1 MSAENTRRAD
11 RVMVQYRTPLSTPE
25 HHGEAQVGDRTI
37 AWTALGDGPTTVL
50 LLMGL
55 GGRSTDWGTAFPSA
69 LARGHRVLMVD
80 NRGTGRSARINAP
93 FSLQD
98 LADDAVGVLD
108 ATGTKKA
115 HVVGISM
122 GGMIAQ
128 RVAARAP
135 ERLSKLV
142 LMSTHVGGL
151 RVFWPHPRVFRLVL
165 PERNAR
171 AEDVVRRR
179 VAGIAAEGFAERHP
193 ERIEAMVTSAL
204 SSPTPLRTYN
214 YQVQAILKDDRH
226 PLLKHIR
233 AETLVVH
240 GDADPL
246 VPVENGKLLARRIPD
261 ACLSL
266 LRGCGHLPMWEQ
278 PEELAHTVG
287 RFLG

>member
-1 MSAENTRRAD
+1 MGE
-11 RVMVQYRTPLSTPE
+11 YRTPLSALD
-25 HHGEAQVGDRTI
+25 HHGATQVGDRSI
-37 AWTALGDGPTTVL
+37 AWTSLGEGPTTVL

-55 GGRSTDWGTAFPSA
+55 GGRSTDWGTAFPAA
-69 LARGHRVLMVD
+69 LARHHRVLLID
-80 NRGTGRSARINAP
+80 NRGTGRSSRVNAP

-98 LADDAVGVLD
+98 MADDAVAVLD
-108 ATGTKKA
+108 ATATRKA

-135 ERLSKLV
+135 ERTSRLV

-151 RVFWPHPRVFRLVL
+151 RVFWPHPTVFRLAL
-165 PERNAR
+165 PERGAR
-171 AEDVVRRR
+171 AEDIVRRR
-179 VAGIAAEGFAERHP
+179 LTGIAAPGFAERHP
-193 ERIEAMVTSAL
+193 ERIEAMIASAL

-214 YQVQAILKDDRH
+214 YQMQAILRDDRH
-226 PLLKHIR
+226 PLLARIR

-266 LRGCGHLPMWEQ
+266 LYGCGHLPMWEQ
-278 PEELAHTVG
+278 PEELSRTVG
-287 RFLG
+287 RFLT